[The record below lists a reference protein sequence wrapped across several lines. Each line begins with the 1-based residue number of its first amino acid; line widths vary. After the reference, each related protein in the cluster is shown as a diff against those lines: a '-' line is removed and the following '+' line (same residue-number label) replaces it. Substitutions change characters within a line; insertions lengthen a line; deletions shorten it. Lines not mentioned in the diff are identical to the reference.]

1 MLLGSFE
8 SKLTEKN
15 RIAVPKR
22 LRVELDSNL
31 ILARG
36 YEGCVLLLD
45 EKRWKSLLEIIG
57 KEPILNLS
65 VRDTYRFIIAGAFD
79 IELDS
84 QGRLVLP
91 QTLKDY
97 GRMSEEVVFLGMKD
111 WIEIWDKDL
120 WESKLNEITKSAVDI
135 ADRLMNISNVK
146 AQASPT
152 KRSN

>member
-15 RIAVPKR
+15 RIAVPKK
-22 LRVELDSNL
+22 LRVELDSDL

-36 YEGCVLLLD
+36 YEGCVPLLD
-45 EKRWKSLLEIIG
+45 EKRWQSLLKMISR
-57 KEPILNLS
+57 EPILNLS

-84 QGRLVLP
+84 QGRLVFP
-91 QTLKDY
+91 QSLKDY

-120 WESKLNEITKSAVDI
+120 WENKLNEITKSAVDI
-135 ADRLMNISNVK
+135 ADRLMNLSNDK
-146 AQASPT
+146 TQASST